1 MSVIEVMEWIKLLLT
16 GILVFEI
23 PVMYL
28 LNKNEIAKK
37 AKEEAEEKVK
47 AEYERQK
54 KLEFYESTTSLN
66 NLKIEEKKRKISN

>member
-1 MSVIEVMEWIKLLLT
+1 MGVIEVMEWIKLFLT

-37 AKEEAEEKVK
+37 AKEEAEEKAK

-66 NLKIEEKKRKISN
+66 NLKIEEKKR